1 MDRSLMLDQIKHHY
15 RFKRDVDLA
24 RHLGIK
30 PQALSNW
37 RKRNSFDAELIYTK
51 CDELNSSWLLTGEG
65 PMLKEDQKGLHP
77 VHEEGSTYILQEKIN
92 AMEGQIEALKQ
103 ANEALRETNS
113 TLRETREMYKKR
125 IEELESQN
133 NASDRH

>member
-1 MDRSLMLDQIKHHY
+1 MLDQIKHHY

-24 RHLGIK
+24 RHLEIK

-51 CDELNSSWLLTGEG
+51 CNALNPAWLLTGEG
-65 PMLKEDQKGLHP
+65 PMLQEDPEGAHH
-77 VHEEGSTYILQEKIN
+77 VREESGTYVLTEKVN

-103 ANEALRETNS
+103 ANEALQETNS
-113 TLRETREMYKKR
+113 TLRETREIYKKR
-125 IEELESQN
+125 IEELELQKKSPDN
-133 NASDRH
+133 K

>member
-51 CDELNSSWLLTGEG
+51 CDELNSSWLLNGEG
-65 PMLKEDQKGLHP
+65 PMLRKDLETPLP
-77 VHEEGSTYILQEKIN
+77 VHEAGSTYVLREKIN

-113 TLRETREMYKKR
+113 TLRDTREIYKKR
-125 IEELESQN
+125 IEELESGKTGP
-133 NASDRH
+133 DRP

>member
-1 MDRSLMLDQIKHHY
+1 MLDQIKNHY

-30 PQALSNW
+30 PQVLSNW

-51 CDELNSSWLLTGEG
+51 CNELNPSWILTEEG
-65 PMLKEDQKGLHP
+65 PMLKETPEASLA
-77 VHEEGSTYILQEKIN
+77 VHEEGSTYVLREKIN

-103 ANEALRETNS
+103 ANEALRETNGA
-113 TLRETREMYKKR
+113 LRETREIYKKR
-125 IEELESQN
+125 IEELESQKA
-133 NASDRH
+133 ASPRK